1 MLATMPRGGADP
13 GYLMATQVTDDD
25 ASANLRS
32 GLKSHADQICT
43 APDSRPATTI
53 LMLLPSVADDIATQ
67 LILCPCARRP
77 PGSHARAGGGKHNT
91 HYSARARSYG
101 NAPVQGWDGRHAVA
115 VHGPQRHHALV
126 LWCARRLG
134 LTRVHDVGDGDHV
147 ALSSRRGVAHAPTE
161 ATRSCRAHGMCQ
173 RSLPYKFF
181 MLARPELVLWQA
193 LLAHAEP
200 ALQLVQAGIRI
211 AARATEKERTGQD
224 VSTSPGKTQ
233 MPWSRTQA

>member
-1 MLATMPRGGADP
+1 MHD
-13 GYLMATQVTDDD
+13 
-25 ASANLRS
+25 
-32 GLKSHADQICT
+32 GLPAALLYQPTGQT
-43 APDSRPATTI
+43 AHCSR
-53 LMLLPSVADDIATQ
+53 
-67 LILCPCARRP
+67 
-77 PGSHARAGGGKHNT
+77 
-91 HYSARARSYG
+91 
-101 NAPVQGWDGRHAVA
+101 
-115 VHGPQRHHALV
+115 
-126 LWCARRLG
+126 
-134 LTRVHDVGDGDHV
+134 
-147 ALSSRRGVAHAPTE
+147 VAHAPTE